1 MFTIL
6 FSSFCPVRVLTRVSS
21 LVVLSMLLAACQP
34 ASSDVEPS
42 VAAAIAVRVADVTS
56 ASASQSMNFAG
67 TVRPRQRAL
76 LTFQVGGV
84 LQERA
89 EVGQA
94 VAAGDALARLYN
106 PELEPAR
113 DVAEARLLELQTQ
126 AGQAQ
131 RDVER
136 AQQLFDRTAL
146 SAQELEQQV
155 ARRDGLLAA
164 VNSAQAALRQA
175 TSLQQETQLQ
185 APFFGSVEAVLVEP
199 GEFIAPGQP
208 VLRLAAASGHEVEV
222 RVPASLLN
230 GLEIGDTVPV
240 RATLWRSNEWQGRI
254 IEIGQSAS
262 QGSLLY
268 PLIVALDVESAQSGD
283 AVEVVL
289 RRPGSAQLS
298 VPMSAVIRSG
308 AGLTVFRLNDNRV
321 QRVVINVQEIRGEY
335 ALLDADALS
344 VGDQVVYAGL
354 SRLSDG
360 DAVELLP

>member
-1 MFTIL
+1 MPSVQ
-6 FSSFCPVRVLTRVSS
+6 SSSCCALRTLARVAS
-21 LVVLSMLLAACQP
+21 LVVLSVLVAACEP
-34 ASSDVEPS
+34 ATSGGESSAP
-42 VAAAIAVRVADVTS
+42 APIAVRVAAVTY
-56 ASASQSMNFAG
+56 ASDPQSLNFAG

-89 EVGQA
+89 EVGRA
-94 VAAGDALARLYN
+94 VTAGDALARLYN

-146 SAQELEQQV
+146 SAQELEQLV

-175 TSLQQETQLQ
+175 TGLQQETQLQ
-185 APFFGSVEAVLVEP
+185 APFSGSVEAVLVEP
-199 GEFIAPGQP
+199 GEFVAPGQP
-208 VLRLAAASGHEVEV
+208 VLRLAAVSGHEVEV
-222 RVPASLLN
+222 RVPASLLD
-230 GLEIGDTVPV
+230 GLEVADMVSV
-240 RATLWRSNEWQGRI
+240 RATLRADEWQGRI

-268 PLIVALDVESAQSGD
+268 PLIVALDVDNAQSGD

-289 RRPGSAQLS
+289 NRLGSAQLS
-298 VPMSAVIRSG
+298 VPMAAVMRSG
-308 AGLTVFRLNDNRV
+308 DGLAVFRLNGNRV
-321 QRVVINVQEIRGEY
+321 QRVVIDVQGVRGEH
-335 ALLDADALS
+335 ALLDVGALS

-354 SRLSDG
+354 SRLSEG
-360 DAVELLP
+360 DTVELLP

>member
-1 MFTIL
+1 MPTL
-6 FSSFCPVRVLTRVSS
+6 QCSSFSRLQTVARVAS
-21 LVVLSMLLAACQP
+21 LVVLSVLLAACQP
-34 ASSDVEPS
+34 ASSDDEAN
-42 VAAAIAVRVADVTS
+42 AAAVIAVRVADVAH
-56 ASASQSMNFAG
+56 ASDPQSLHFAG

-84 LQERA
+84 LQQRA

-94 VAAGDALARLYN
+94 VTAGDVLARLYN

-126 AGQAQ
+126 SGQAQ

-175 TSLQQETQLQ
+175 TGLQQETQLH
-185 APFFGSVEAVLVEP
+185 APFSGSVEAVLVEP
-199 GEFIAPGQP
+199 GEFLAPGQP
-208 VLRLAAASGHEVEV
+208 VLRLAAASGYEVEV

-230 GLEIGDTVPV
+230 GLEVGDIVSV
-240 RATLWRSNEWQGRI
+240 RATLRAGEWQGRI
-254 IEIGQSAS
+254 IEVGRSAS

-268 PLIVALDVESAQSGD
+268 PLIVALDVDSAQSGD

-289 RRPGSAQLS
+289 NRPGSAQLS
-298 VPMSAVIRSG
+298 VPMAAVMRSG
-308 AGLTVFRLNDNRV
+308 DGLAVFRLNGNRV
-321 QRVVINVQEIRGEY
+321 QRVVIEVQGVRGEY
-335 ALLDADALS
+335 ALLDAGALN
-344 VGDQVVYAGL
+344 VDDQVVYAGL
-354 SRLSDG
+354 SRLSEG
-360 DAVELLP
+360 DTVELLP